1 MAVGQGVD
9 EGQHAAVN
17 AGQHVGT
24 SDGAD
29 DELNWREVAGRG
41 KHSQDDQPVAEHR
54 DQNDDPDSQADDP
67 ALKQVI
73 ARLEGTWKKTN
84 LKVTPRIFCF
94 ALVMLLGAAAKSQPS
109 PGPTSPMN
117 AEGWEGAY
125 NVVCPHLQLP
135 LGSVPASCPMLR
147 CRWPADQDLLSDLV

>member
-9 EGQHAAVN
+9 EGQHAAIN

-41 KHSQDDQPVAEHR
+41 KHSQDDQPVAEYR

-84 LKVTPRIFCF
+84 LRVTPRIFRF

-109 PGPTSPMN
+109 PGSP
-117 AEGWEGAY
+117 A
-125 NVVCPHLQLP
+125 PR
-135 LGSVPASCPMLR
+135 MLR
-147 CRWPADQDLLSDLV
+147 AGEEHTTLSALICSRLLAPCLPPVPPGRALRCCLVLK